1 MHECARIQR
10 LDYYVDPVVVVIV
23 QKGFKTVKREFSVFL
38 VYLTYLLIAILVCT
52 LVELAGRALWRNLVD
67 DLQLHAFN
75 KKQLLDGLKQ
85 FGFGIGVTKE
95 KEKQD

>member
-1 MHECARIQR
+1 MN
-10 LDYYVDPVVVVIV
+10 PVVVVIV

>member
-1 MHECARIQR
+1 M
-10 LDYYVDPVVVVIV
+10 DPVVVVIV
-23 QKGFKTVKREFSVFL
+23 QKGFKTVKREFSIFL

>member
-1 MHECARIQR
+1 M
-10 LDYYVDPVVVVIV
+10 VVIV

-38 VYLTYLLIAILVCT
+38 VYLTYLLIVILVCT

-75 KKQLLDGLKQ
+75 RKQLVDGLKQ
-85 FGFGIGVTKE
+85 FGFGIGGTKE

>member
-1 MHECARIQR
+1 M
-10 LDYYVDPVVVVIV
+10 DPVVVVIV

-85 FGFGIGVTKE
+85 FGFGIGATKE

>member
-1 MHECARIQR
+1 M
-10 LDYYVDPVVVVIV
+10 DPAVVVIV

-38 VYLTYLLIAILVCT
+38 VYLTYLLIVTLVCT

>member
-1 MHECARIQR
+1 M
-10 LDYYVDPVVVVIV
+10 DPVVVVIA

>member
-1 MHECARIQR
+1 MNEWNRIQR
-10 LDYYVDPVVVVIV
+10 LDYYVDPVVLVIV

-38 VYLTYLLIAILVCT
+38 VYFTYLLIVVLVCT

-75 KKQLLDGLKQ
+75 KKQLIDGLKQ
-85 FGFGIGVTKE
+85 FGIGIGVANE

>member
-1 MHECARIQR
+1 M
-10 LDYYVDPVVVVIV
+10 DPVVVVIV
-23 QKGFKTVKREFSVFL
+23 QKGFKTVKHEFSVFL